1 MATLINNYFL
11 AQDIEREWGLHRNF
25 LKKLYQNPGL
35 RYAQIKYLSIA
46 NSVFVSFGAEWNAR
60 ILSNNLYAFKL
71 SPDDD
76 ASLCDW
82 VLDITEKT
90 RIGFYQ
96 VDF

>member
-25 LKKLYQNPGL
+25 FKKLYQNPGL
-35 RYAQIKYLSIA
+35 RYAQIKYLIIA
-46 NSVFVSFGAEWNAR
+46 NSVFVSFGAGWNAR
-60 ILSNNLYAFKL
+60 ILSGNLYAFKL

-76 ASLCDW
+76 SSLCDW

>member
-25 LKKLYQNPGL
+25 FKKLYQNPGL
-35 RYAQIKYLSIA
+35 RYAQIKYLIIA
-46 NSVFVSFGAEWNAR
+46 NSVFVSFDPEWNAR

-71 SPDDD
+71 SPGDD
-76 ASLCDW
+76 ASLCDY

>member
-25 LKKLYQNPGL
+25 FKKLYQNPGL

-46 NSVFVSFGAEWNAR
+46 NCVFVSFTPEWNAR
-60 ILSNNLYAFKL
+60 ILSNNLYAVKL
-71 SPDDD
+71 SPSDN
-76 ASLCDW
+76 ASLCDY

>member
-25 LKKLYQNPGL
+25 FKKLYQNPGL

-60 ILSNNLYAFKL
+60 ILSDNLYAFKL
-71 SPDDD
+71 SPGDD

>member
-25 LKKLYQNPGL
+25 FKKLYQNPGL
-35 RYAQIKYLSIA
+35 RYAQIKYLIIA
-46 NSVFVSFGAEWNAR
+46 NSVFVSFDMEWNAR
-60 ILSNNLYAFKL
+60 ILSGNLYAFKL

>member
-25 LKKLYQNPGL
+25 FKKLYQNPGL
-35 RYAQIKYLSIA
+35 RYAQIKYIIIA

-60 ILSNNLYAFKL
+60 ILSDNLYAFKL

>member
-25 LKKLYQNPGL
+25 FKKLYQNPGL
-35 RYAQIKYLSIA
+35 RYAQIKYLIIA

-60 ILSNNLYAFKL
+60 ILSNNLYGFKL
-71 SPDDD
+71 SPSDN
-76 ASLCDW
+76 ASLCDY

>member
-25 LKKLYQNPGL
+25 FKKLYQNPGL
-35 RYAQIKYLSIA
+35 RYAQIKYLIIA

-60 ILSNNLYAFKL
+60 ILSSNLYAFKL